1 VSKAYVPVRQDPEK
15 MRFIEWLTTPPAAR
29 QPATEAEFAR
39 MIDVH
44 VKTLYNW
51 KHDREFRETWQG
63 ETDQIIGDLDKRQ
76 RVLDALFEAHLAR
89 ANPHM
94 LAIVKGSTLKDGT
107 IEVDLAGLPGA
118 DAPPDARGI
127 ADEHGRLMVLMVH
140 NTDLPD
146 PWEREGEDKDYFYR
160 FSPDAYAVGINI
172 LLYAMSH

>member
-76 RVLDALFEAHLAR
+76 RVLDALFEAA
-89 ANPHM
+89 
-94 LAIVKGSTLKDGT
+94 S
-107 IEVDLAGLPGA
+107 
-118 DAPPDARGI
+118 DARNPRHVSAAKLYLEAI
-127 ADEHGRLMVLMVH
+127 REMS
-140 NTDLPD
+140 P
-146 PWEREGEDKDYFYR
+146 ERESQGKAIGLLT
-160 FSPDAYAVGINI
+160 DAELALMIDRN
-172 LLYAMSH
+172 LAEST

>member
-1 VSKAYVPVRQDPEK
+1 MSGELNGIREWYTIACTESRGFCDNAPVSKAYVPVRQDPEK

-76 RVLDALFEAHLAR
+76 RVLDALFEAA
-89 ANPHM
+89 
-94 LAIVKGSTLKDGT
+94 S
-107 IEVDLAGLPGA
+107 
-118 DAPPDARGI
+118 DARNPRHVSAAKLYLEAI
-127 ADEHGRLMVLMVH
+127 REMS
-140 NTDLPD
+140 P
-146 PWEREGEDKDYFYR
+146 ERESQGKAIGLLT
-160 FSPDAYAVGINI
+160 DAELALMIDRN
-172 LLYAMSH
+172 LAEST